1 MVTQK
6 QRVLDHLQGHPS
18 GFTSWEAISEYG
30 ITRLAAYI
38 GFLRDDGY
46 KIDAVSETRDGKTF
60 SRYFLVTE
68 EEGTAE

>member
-1 MVTQK
+1 MTTQK
-6 QRVLDHLQGHPS
+6 QRVLNHLQGNPN

-38 GFLRDDGY
+38 GFLKDDGY
-46 KIDAVSETRDGKTF
+46 KIDSVSETHNGKTF

-68 EEGTAE
+68 EDEV